1 MPKRSARI
9 QNKTSQT
16 TPPAHTGNNKVTK
29 PTKGKVI
36 MVEKPIQQTS
46 KVILDKGKENQ
57 FEIQDS
63 GLSTKTTDNTSPP
76 LLNFQPE
83 AAPHTLKDKDESSSP
98 DISMEDLTDQEQAP
112 LIVHITRQTEHM
124 AGVPFDKIKG
134 KTAKEKT
141 KNLDKLFA
149 SFVSYSGTHVRV
161 NKKVKYL
168 VVNFI
173 NEEDLQKAIQQEI
186 KVSDTEKIYCI
197 KWDEIKPPTPEEEKH
212 KEIRKL
218 NQTTEA

>member
-212 KEIRKL
+212 NL
-218 NQTTEA
+218 S